1 VFLHSQVNLRHHR
14 DCTFTRGQMHLQCY
28 SLSAL
33 VAAAFAV
40 LIYEIVKRF
49 SPIHH
54 RPNENSPEREHVR
67 QAGLKMQG
75 RSAAN
80 I

>member
-1 VFLHSQVNLRHHR
+1 
-14 DCTFTRGQMHLQCY
+14 MHLQCY